1 MIKSVI
7 SAVIIAVFIV
17 IGGVGGHFLKT
28 GGGGSESSAELSS
41 GTDEKADKKDSYGK
55 DDKGQKKDDGH
66 GGKGDKDEYGGSAP
80 GDVYYFEFSREF
92 VVPILREGRVES
104 LVIIQLNLEAD
115 LELSRNL
122 FTMEPKLRD
131 NIMSTLIALS
141 NDGDTLTNLT
151 DVEHY
156 ETIRAMVLMNL
167 EDVVAEGL
175 HNVLILDIA
184 KQDL

>member
-1 MIKSVI
+1 MKSII
-7 SAVIIAVFIV
+7 SAIIIAVFIV
-17 IGGVGGHFLKT
+17 IGGIGGHFLKT
-28 GGGGSESSAELSS
+28 MGSNSEATADLSS
-41 GTDEKADKKDSYGK
+41 GTEEKPA
-55 DDKGQKKDDGH
+55 KKDDYGADAGKKKDDSH
-66 GGKGDKDEYGGSAP
+66 GSKSKDKGVEEYTGS
-80 GDVYYFEFSREF
+80 GDVYYYAFSREF

-104 LVIIQLNLEAD
+104 LVIIQINLEAD
-115 LELSRNL
+115 VDLSRSL

-131 NIMSTLIALS
+131 NIMSTLIELS

-167 EDVVAEGL
+167 KNVLDKGL

-184 KQDL
+184 QQDL